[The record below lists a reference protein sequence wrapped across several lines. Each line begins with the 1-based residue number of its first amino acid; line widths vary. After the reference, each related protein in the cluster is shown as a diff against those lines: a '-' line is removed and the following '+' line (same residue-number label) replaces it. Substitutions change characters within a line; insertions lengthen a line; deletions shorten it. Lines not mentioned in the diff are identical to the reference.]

1 MMHRIS
7 AFLVLLMALGSSYS
21 YAQVYGSNS
30 FEFQLG
36 NLPFEDDRSYS
47 TSYNQTNLFY
57 DSGNISLYG
66 RYEQFITPIEERN
79 YFQLTQKSIQF
90 QDDQFRVRAGNFYE
104 TLGRGL
110 LLRSYD
116 IPGSVFE
123 ESFERTRY
131 AFFRDLEGFAADFTS
146 DLVEVKA
153 LRAQPLFNPLPPN
166 TTPDSLRRPDL
177 VEALQANFYLNDRI
191 SAGGIL
197 MRNQTFGS
205 DYTNY
210 GAFTT
215 DITLTDYVQI
225 FGEYAFELEDALGFE
240 SESDAYGVY
249 IGSNFYSGSFGGSV
263 EYKSYNNFRIGS
275 GYNDPP
281 SLIKEHTYPVLNR
294 STHVLDTGGE
304 HGFQFE
310 VYYNF
315 DEGHALT
322 FNISRAVN
330 NAFLRFEYI
339 EIFLEGLYQFNDQL
353 SVKSFLDYAD
363 DELKG
368 EKNRISAGLISDFLF
383 TNGSGVIVD
392 LQYQQF
398 ERDEFV
404 LSSGEFE
411 PNSSSNVYSS
421 VSYSFSSDFVVA
433 GVMELSTDPQ
443 LTDDPTT
450 FTTVEDE
457 TRFWLGTNVL
467 YRANSTNTI
476 ELFAGKRRG
485 GPACTSGI
493 CYEILDFEGLELR
506 LTTRF

>member
-7 AFLVLLMALGSSYS
+7 AFLVLLMALGSSHS
-21 YAQVYGSNS
+21 YAQIYGSNS

-47 TSYNQTNLFY
+47 TGYNQTNLFY

-131 AFFRDLEGFAADFTS
+131 AFFRDLEGFAAEYSS
-146 DLVEVKA
+146 DIFEIKA

-166 TTPDSLRRPDL
+166 TIPESDRRPDL
-177 VEALQANFYLNDRI
+177 AEAIQANVFVNDQI
-191 SAGGIL
+191 SVGGIL
-197 MRNQTFGS
+197 MRNQSQDNEFV
-205 DYTNY
+205 NY
-210 GAFTT
+210 GAL
-215 DITLTDYVQI
+215 LTDVSFSNNIQV
-225 FGEYAFELEDALGFE
+225 FGEYAFNLEDSFGFD
-240 SESDAYGVY
+240 SESDAFALYL
-249 IGSNFYSGSFGGSV
+249 GSNFFRGSLGGSF
-263 EYKSYNNFRIGS
+263 EYKSYYNFRIGS

-315 DEGHALT
+315 DAGHGLT
-322 FNISRAVN
+322 FNVSRAVN
-330 NAFLRFEYI
+330 NGFVRFEYL

-353 SVKSFLDYAD
+353 SLKSFLDYAN
-363 DELKG
+363 DELEGEEDRVSFGIITDYLFASGKG
-368 EKNRISAGLISDFLF
+368 IILD
-383 TNGSGVIVD
+383 V
-392 LQYQQF
+392 QYQQF

>member
-1 MMHRIS
+1 MLRICS
-7 AFLVLLMALGSSYS
+7 LLLPLLLLSSS
-21 YAQVYGSNS
+21 GITAQIYGSNT

-36 NLPFEDDRSYS
+36 NLPFEDDRDYS
-47 TSYNQTNLFY
+47 TGYNQTNLFY
-57 DSGNISLYG
+57 DTGTISLFG
-66 RYEQFITPIEERN
+66 RFEHFLSPIEERN
-79 YFQLTQKSIQF
+79 YTEFTQKSIQF

-123 ESFERTRY
+123 EAFERTRY
-131 AFFRDLEGFAADFTS
+131 AFFRDLEGFAADYTS
-146 DLVEVKA
+146 EHIEIKA

-166 TTPDSLRRPDL
+166 TIPDSLRRPDL
-177 VEALQANFYLNDRI
+177 AEAIQANIYLNNQL
-191 SAGGIL
+191 SVGGIL

-205 DYTNY
+205 DFTNY
-210 GAFTT
+210 GALMS
-215 DITLTDYVQI
+215 DYSISDYVQI
-225 FGEYAFELEDALGFE
+225 FGEYAFELEDAFGFN
-240 SESDAYGVY
+240 SENDAYGIY
-249 IGSNFYSGSFGGSV
+249 LGSNFYRGSFGGSF

-315 DEGHALT
+315 DNGHALT

-339 EIFLEGLYQFNDQL
+339 EVFLEGLYQVNEQL
-353 SVKSFLDYAD
+353 SVKSFLDYAN

-368 EKNRISAGLISDFLF
+368 EENRISLGFITDYLF
-383 TNGSGVIVD
+383 SSGSGVIFD

-398 ERDEFV
+398 DREEFD
-404 LSSGEFE
+404 LASGEFL
-411 PNSSSNVYSS
+411 PNISSNIYTSIA
-421 VSYSFSSDFVVA
+421 YSFSSDFILA
-433 GVMELSTDPQ
+433 GILETSTDPQ
-443 LTDDPTT
+443 LTDNPTT

-457 TRFWLGTNVL
+457 TRFWLGTNML
-467 YRANSTNTI
+467 YRANASNTI

-493 CYEILDFEGLELR
+493 CYEILDFEGIELR